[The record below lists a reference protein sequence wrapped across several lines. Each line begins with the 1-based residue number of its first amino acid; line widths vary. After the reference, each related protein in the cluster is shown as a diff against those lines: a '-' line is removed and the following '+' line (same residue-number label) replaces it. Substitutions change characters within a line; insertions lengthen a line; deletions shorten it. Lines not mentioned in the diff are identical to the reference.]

1 MFNLKEFLLKPYNL
15 SSTFIENFF
24 FRKEKIKINEFLEKG
39 FIKCKDLKANLKKSY
54 FTEIQKSNN
63 FLSKYEVKKNLIPD
77 LIKYIFVQTNL
88 KDYITSLTGFN
99 YHINFFIAYKT
110 EHIPEDKK
118 NKQIYANI
126 WHKDKPFSK
135 NTLKVI
141 IPLEKIDLE
150 HGPLE
155 ILDINQSKEYNNKKI
170 YNKYLFVGEANDI
183 FLFLPNLCLH
193 RAGSPEHG
201 KSREQIMFQLNPAK
215 KWSYSEYLFD
225 RQLNLEPKFPLF
237 DLKDR
242 RRILI

>member
-1 MFNLKEFLLKPYNL
+1 MFNLKEILLKPYNL
-15 SSTFIENFF
+15 FSTFIENIFF
-24 FRKEKIKINEFLEKG
+24 QKEKLKMNELLEKG
-39 FIKCKDLKANLKKSY
+39 FIKRKDSKTNLEKNY
-54 FTEIQKSNN
+54 FIEIKKSNN
-63 FLSKYEVKKNLIPD
+63 FLSKYAVKKNLIPD
-77 LIKYIFVQTNL
+77 LIKCVFVQTNL

-99 YHINFFIAYKT
+99 YHINFFTAYKT
-110 EHIPEDKK
+110 AHIPDDLK
-118 NKQIYANI
+118 NEQIYANT

-150 HGPLE
+150 NGPME
-155 ILDINQSKEYNNKKI
+155 ILDINQSKNFNKKI
-170 YNKYLFVGEANDI
+170 INKYLFTGEKNDI

-193 RAGSPEHG
+193 RAGSPEYA

-237 DLKDR
+237 DIKDK
-242 RRILI
+242 RILI

>member
-1 MFNLKEFLLKPYNL
+1 MFNLKEILLKPYNL
-15 SSTFIENFF
+15 FSTFIENTFF
-24 FRKEKIKINEFLEKG
+24 QKEKLKMNELLEKG
-39 FIKCKDLKANLKKSY
+39 FIKRKDSKTNLEKNY
-54 FTEIQKSNN
+54 FIEIIKSNN

-77 LIKYIFVQTNL
+77 LIKCVFVQTNL

-99 YHINFFIAYKT
+99 YHINFFTAYKT
-110 EHIPEDKK
+110 AHIPDDLK
-118 NKQIYANI
+118 NEQIYANT

-150 HGPLE
+150 NGPME
-155 ILDINQSKEYNNKKI
+155 ILDINQSKNFNKKI
-170 YNKYLFVGEANDI
+170 INKYLFTGEKNDI

-193 RAGSPEHG
+193 RAGSPEYA

-237 DLKDR
+237 DIKDK
-242 RRILI
+242 RILI

>member
-1 MFNLKEFLLKPYNL
+1 MFNLKEILLKPYNL
-15 SSTFIENFF
+15 FSTFIENIFF
-24 FRKEKIKINEFLEKG
+24 QKEKSKLNELLEKG
-39 FIKCKDLKANLKKSY
+39 FIKRKDSKTNLEKNY
-54 FTEIQKSNN
+54 FIEIKKSNN

-77 LIKYIFVQTNL
+77 LIKCVFVQTNL

-99 YHINFFIAYKT
+99 YHINFFTAYKT
-110 EHIPEDKK
+110 AHIPDDLK
-118 NKQIYANI
+118 NEQIYANT

-150 HGPLE
+150 NGPME
-155 ILDINQSKEYNNKKI
+155 ILDINQSKNFNKKI
-170 YNKYLFVGEANDI
+170 INKYLFTGEKNDI

-193 RAGSPEHG
+193 RAGSPEYA

-237 DLKDR
+237 DIKDK
-242 RRILI
+242 RILI

>member
-1 MFNLKEFLLKPYNL
+1 MFNLKEILLKPYNL
-15 SSTFIENFF
+15 FSTFIENIFF
-24 FRKEKIKINEFLEKG
+24 QKEKSKLNELLEKG
-39 FIKCKDLKANLKKSY
+39 FIKRKDSKTNLEKNY
-54 FTEIQKSNN
+54 FIEIKKSNN
-63 FLSKYEVKKNLIPD
+63 FLSKYAVKKNLIPD
-77 LIKYIFVQTNL
+77 LIKCVFVQTNL

-99 YHINFFIAYKT
+99 YHINFFTAYKT
-110 EHIPEDKK
+110 AHIPDDLK
-118 NKQIYANI
+118 NEQIYANT

-150 HGPLE
+150 NGPME
-155 ILDINQSKEYNNKKI
+155 ILDINQSKNFNKKI
-170 YNKYLFVGEANDI
+170 INKYLFTGEKNDI

-193 RAGSPEHG
+193 RAGSPEYA

-237 DLKDR
+237 DIKDK
-242 RRILI
+242 RILI

>member
-1 MFNLKEFLLKPYNL
+1 MLNLKEILLKPYNL
-15 SSTFIENFF
+15 SSTLIENIFF
-24 FRKEKIKINEFLEKG
+24 QKKKVKINELLEKG
-39 FIKCKDLKANLKKSY
+39 FIKSKVLKANLEKNY
-54 FTEIQKSNN
+54 FIEIKKSNN

-77 LIKYIFVQTNL
+77 LIKSIFVQTNL

-99 YHINFFIAYKT
+99 YHINFFIAYRT
-110 EHIPEDKK
+110 AHIPEDLK
-118 NKQIYANI
+118 NEQIYANT

-150 HGPLE
+150 NGPME
-155 ILDINQSKEYNNKKI
+155 ILDINQSKKFNHKEI
-170 YNKYLFVGEANDI
+170 INKYLFVGKKNDI

-193 RAGSPEHG
+193 RAGSPEHA

-225 RQLNLEPKFPLF
+225 RQLNLEPKFPMF

-242 RRILI
+242 RILI